1 MKLTLQ
7 KISLFS
13 FFLFAA
19 FTAKAQTTCDCSETF
34 KWVKET
40 FEKNDAGFD
49 YAVQQKGMDMYEKHN
64 AVFLAKVK
72 TITESHECAE
82 VLNEWLK
89 FFRKGHFGVM
99 ALATA
104 TTQQSAN
111 VKQWPV
117 LAVKEKELRSK
128 PTKDAKDLAGIW
140 KVGAYKI
147 GIVKKDKGYKGVI
160 LESGNVA
167 WKPQQVKMEINE
179 DGSGVFYMGD
189 FSPLKFKKMD
199 WVGKNAIKLAP
210 AIQLQREYPTFPENA
225 DIQLYA
231 KAMSTGK
238 PFMEKLS
245 EETLYLRIPSFGGEQ
260 KKVIDSVL
268 SAHEKEIKS
277 TKNLIIDIRNGTG
290 GDDDSYANI
299 IPYLYT
305 NPIRIV
311 GMELLS
317 TPLNNK
323 RMESY
328 LSMPDLSEK
337 SRMQVNAALTLL
349 NDNLGKFVDLSGG
362 NKVHIQKMDAVL
374 PFPQQVAIIANEAN
388 GSTDEQFLMAA
399 KQSKK
404 VKLFGTSTF
413 GVLDISNM
421 NFVKS
426 PDEKFQLG
434 YCLSKSY
441 RIPGMAIDGIG
452 IQPDYFIDST
462 IPNELWIKYA
472 ASVLEDKEFQ
482 P

>member
-1 MKLTLQ
+1 MKFTFHTFLL
-7 KISLFS
+7 SS
-13 FFLFAA
+13 FLLSVV
-19 FTAKAQTTCDCSETF
+19 FTAKAQTNCDCSEAF
-34 KWVKET
+34 RWVKET
-40 FEKNDAGFD
+40 FEKNDAGFE
-49 YAVQQKGMDMYEKHN
+49 YAIQQKGMDMYEKHN
-64 AVFLAKVK
+64 AVFSAKVK
-72 TITESHECAE
+72 TITESHECAD

-104 TTQQSAN
+104 PGKSAD
-111 VKQWPV
+111 VKEWPV
-117 LAVKEKELRSK
+117 LAIKEKELRSK
-128 PTKDAKDLAGIW
+128 PTKDVKDFAGIW

-147 GIVKKDKGYKGVI
+147 GIVKKDKGYKGVV
-160 LESGNVA
+160 LETTNAA
-167 WKPQQVKMEINE
+167 WKPQQLKLEIKE
-179 DGSGVFYMGD
+179 DGSGVYYMGD
-189 FSPLKFKKMD
+189 FSPLKFSKID
-199 WVGKNAIKLAP
+199 WIGKNAIKLAP
-210 AIQLQREYPTFPENA
+210 TIQLQREYPTFPENA

-238 PFMEKLS
+238 PFMEKIS
-245 EETLYLRIPSFGGEQ
+245 GETLLLRIPSFNGMQ
-260 KKVIDSVL
+260 KKAIDSVL
-268 SAHEKEIKS
+268 LANEKEIKS

-323 RMESY
+323 RMEGY
-328 LSMPDLSEK
+328 LSMPDLSENSK
-337 SRMQVNAALTLL
+337 MKVNAALTLL
-349 NDNLGKFVDLSGG
+349 NDNLGKFVNLSGG
-362 NKVHIQKMDAVL
+362 DKVHIQKMDAVL

-404 VKLFGTSTF
+404 VKLFGTTTF

-441 RIPGMAIDGIG
+441 RIPGMQIDGIG
-452 IQPDYFIDST
+452 LQPDYFIDSS
-462 IPNELWIKYA
+462 IPNELWVKYTT
-472 ASVLEDKEFQ
+472 SVLEDKEFQ

>member
-1 MKLTLQ
+1 MKFTFKAFL
-7 KISLFS
+7 ISTFIL
-13 FFLFAA
+13 AVA
-19 FTAKAQTTCDCSETF
+19 FTAKAQTCDCSETF

-49 YAVQQKGMDMYEKHN
+49 YAIQQKGIDMYEKHN

-72 TITESHECAE
+72 TITESHECAD

-99 ALATA
+99 ALNTA
-104 TTQQSAN
+104 PQNSAN
-111 VKQWPV
+111 AKQWPV

-128 PTKDAKDLAGIW
+128 PTKNAGDFAGIW

-147 GIVKKDKGYKGVI
+147 GIVKKDKGYKGVV
-160 LESGNVA
+160 LESANAA
-167 WKPQQVKMEINE
+167 WKPQQVKMEIQE

-189 FSPLKFKKMD
+189 FSPLKFKKID
-199 WVGKNAIKLAP
+199 WIGKNSIKLAP

-238 PFMEKLS
+238 PFMERIS
-245 EETLYLRIPSFGGEQ
+245 GETLLLRIPSFGGEQ

-268 SAHEKEIKS
+268 LAYEKEIKS

-323 RMESY
+323 RMEGY

-349 NDNLGKFVDLSGG
+349 NDNLGKFVNLNGG
-362 NKVHIQKMDAVL
+362 DKVHIQKMDSVL

-404 VKLFGTSTF
+404 VKLFGTTTF

-441 RIPGMAIDGIG
+441 RIPGMQIDGIG
-452 IQPDYFIDST
+452 LQPDYFIDSS

-472 ASVLEDKEFQ
+472 TSVLEDKEFQ